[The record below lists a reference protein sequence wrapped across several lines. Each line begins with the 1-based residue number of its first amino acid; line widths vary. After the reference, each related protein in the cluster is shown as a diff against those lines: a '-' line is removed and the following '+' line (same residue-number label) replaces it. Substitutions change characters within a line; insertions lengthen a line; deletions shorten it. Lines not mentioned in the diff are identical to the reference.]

1 MKHILKIFYSVDTSM
16 LPGKMVRIC
25 TEVDTFV
32 GIHGVD
38 CYKKEFR
45 PDLSLEELLLDPVVS
60 RSNDYYEKTRGAGV
74 TDHHVAAFIE
84 YWGVEQYKD
93 WCARDITYDSIV
105 SNGLFASAQEKFLSK
120 KMSIDTE
127 PGHVEPGIR
136 GYKSFVPYR
145 RELRDYKGNPVPE
158 PPTYPKLED
167 FYDMSYSLYIQD
179 HGIINYMLKINS
191 INTLEHLLNYQEVA
205 LWQKS
210 YISKLEYED
219 KLV

>member
-1 MKHILKIFYSVDTSM
+1 MKHKLKIFSSVDTRM

-32 GIHGVD
+32 ESHGVD
-38 CYKKEFR
+38 SYKEEFC
-45 PDLSLEELLLDPVVS
+45 PDLSVQELLLDPVVS
-60 RSNDYYEKTRGAGV
+60 RSNDYYEKTYGTGV
-74 TDHHVAAFIE
+74 TDRHIAEFIE
-84 YWGVEQYKD
+84 YWGVEKYQE

-105 SNGLFASAQEKFLSK
+105 SNGLFASAQEKFLDK
-120 KMSIDTE
+120 KMSID
-127 PGHVEPGIR
+127 VEPGIR
-136 GYKSFVPYR
+136 GYKSFIPYR
-145 RELRDYKGNPVPE
+145 QELRDYKGNPVPE
-158 PPTYPKLED
+158 PPTYPKLDD

-191 INTLEHLLNYQEVA
+191 INSLEHLLNYQEVA

>member
-1 MKHILKIFYSVDTSM
+1 M

-32 GIHGVD
+32 GTHGVD
-38 CYKKEFR
+38 SYKEDFR
-45 PDLSLEELLLDPVVS
+45 PDLSVQELLLDPVVS
-60 RSNDYYEKTRGAGV
+60 RSNEYYEKTYGAGI
-74 TDHHVAAFIE
+74 TDHHIAEFIE

-93 WCARDITYDSIV
+93 WCARDITYVSIV
-105 SNGLFASAQEKFLSK
+105 SNGLFASAQEKFLDK
-120 KMSIDTE
+120 KMFID
-127 PGHVEPGIR
+127 VEPGIR
-136 GYKSFVPYR
+136 GYKYFNPYH
-145 RELRDYKGNPVPE
+145 RELRDHKGNPVPE

-179 HGIINYMLKINS
+179 HGIINYMLRVNS
-191 INTLEHLLNYQEVA
+191 INSLEHLLNYQEVA

-210 YISKLEYED
+210 YISKLEFED

>member
-1 MKHILKIFYSVDTSM
+1 M
-16 LPGKMVRIC
+16 LPGKMIRIC

-32 GIHGVD
+32 ENNGVD
-38 CYKKEFR
+38 CYKETFQ
-45 PDLSLEELLLDPVVS
+45 PNSSLEELLLDPIVS
-60 RSNDYYEKTRGAGV
+60 RSNEQYEKTFGAGIM
-74 TDHHVAAFIE
+74 DHHIAGFIE
-84 YWGVEQYKD
+84 YWGVEQYKE
-93 WCARDITYDSIV
+93 WCARDKTYDSII
-105 SNGLFASAQEKFLSK
+105 SNGLFASAQQKFLDK
-120 KMSIDTE
+120 KMSIYSD
-127 PGHVEPGIR
+127 VEPGIR
-136 GYKSFVPYR
+136 RVPSLALNPYR

-167 FYDMSYSLYIQD
+167 FYDPSYELYIQD
-179 HGIINYMLKINS
+179 HGIINYILKVNS

>member
-1 MKHILKIFYSVDTSM
+1 M
-16 LPGKMVRIC
+16 LPGKMNRVC

-32 GIHGVD
+32 GSHGVD
-38 CYKKEFR
+38 SYKEEFC
-45 PDLSLEELLLDPVVS
+45 PDLSVQELLLDPVVS
-60 RSNDYYEKTRGAGV
+60 RSNDYYEKTFGAGI

-93 WCARDITYDSIV
+93 WCARDITYESII
-105 SNGLFASAQEKFLSK
+105 SNGLFALAQQKFLDK
-120 KMSIDTE
+120 KMSINIE

-136 GYKSFVPYR
+136 GYKSLNPYH

-158 PPTYPKLED
+158 PTYPTLED

-179 HGIINYMLKINS
+179 HGIINYMLRVNS
-191 INTLEHLLNYQEVA
+191 INSLEHLLNYQEVA
-205 LWQKS
+205 LWQKA

>member
-1 MKHILKIFYSVDTSM
+1 M

-32 GIHGVD
+32 GTHGIES
-38 CYKKEFR
+38 YKEEFC
-45 PDLSLEELLLDPVVS
+45 PDSSLEELLLDPVVF
-60 RSNDYYEKTRGAGV
+60 RSNEYYEKTYGAGV

-93 WCARDITYDSIV
+93 WCARDNTYVSIV
-105 SNGLFASAQEKFLSK
+105 SNGLFASAQEKFLDK
-120 KMSIDTE
+120 KMSINDD
-127 PGHVEPGIR
+127 VEPGIH
-136 GYKSFVPYR
+136 GYKSFDPYH

-158 PPTYPKLED
+158 PTYPKLGD

-179 HGIINYMLKINS
+179 HGIINYMLRVNS
-191 INTLEHLLNYQEVA
+191 INSLEHLLNYQEVA

-210 YISKLEYED
+210 YISKLEYEN